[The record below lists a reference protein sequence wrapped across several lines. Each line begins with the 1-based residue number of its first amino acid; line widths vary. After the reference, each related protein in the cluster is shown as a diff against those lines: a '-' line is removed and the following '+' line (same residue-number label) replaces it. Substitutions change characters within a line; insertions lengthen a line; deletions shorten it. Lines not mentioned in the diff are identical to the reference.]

1 MLFSLFKPCPHLY
14 LCFWHRRGDRVGSG
28 QSGVYIQMCRGQRS
42 VVEQPDQTTQS
53 LHAPP
58 AADPQSHNS
67 AEEQMVFLP
76 HCVMSFGG
84 SLLVFLCICSQQSA
98 ACLTYL
104 QKSRLLLISRVF
116 LSRLQVVSFPPLYIW
131 AAVEMQTSSWW
142 QRGAVSYCEMKE
154 HSQSILTECVS
165 VVRTLEKTV
174 PGSGWAGKTP
184 AHVFIIRQR
193 RSGGYCRAT
202 FTACLWKDTEASS
215 GSMHAVRS
223 QKSSGGFTQK
233 KTMTVL
239 NVHNYKSSGVSD
251 FHNWLWVVLKHR
263 K

>member
-1 MLFSLFKPCPHLY
+1 MLHQLQTLRAITLQKNKWYFY
-14 LCFWHRRGDRVGSG
+14 LTVWC
-28 QSGVYIQMCRGQRS
+28 
-42 VVEQPDQTTQS
+42 
-53 LHAPP
+53 
-58 AADPQSHNS
+58 
-67 AEEQMVFLP
+67 
-76 HCVMSFGG
+76 
-84 SLLVFLCICSQQSA
+84 LLVDPCLFFLCIFSQQSA

-116 LSRLQVVSFPPLYIW
+116 LSRLQVLSFSPLYIW

-154 HSQSILTECVS
+154 HNQSILTECVS

-223 QKSSGGFTQK
+223 QKSSGGFTK
-233 KTMTVL
+233 KNTTVL
-239 NVHNYKSSGVSD
+239 NVYNYKSSGVSE
-251 FHNWLWVVLKHR
+251 FS
-263 K
+263 